1 MPRKSVH
8 IITPHFVPEV
18 TAAAHRMEA
27 AANALSSA
35 YKVNVFALAE
45 RGSSV
50 KEHTVKCNE
59 HLSIHYLPV
68 KSYAKSNFFVRAY
81 FEWVYAMKLIRKSNS
96 IHADLAIIT
105 IPFMFLLPVAA
116 MFCKAKIKVADIRD
130 IVWDYL
136 SASTPIKRLV
146 KLRLMA
152 WMHRSLTKF
161 NAVAVTNE
169 VEKKW
174 LLLNTTLKEDK
185 LFVIPNGIS
194 MEKFSRLSE
203 LEYAPHPQKFTITY
217 IGNIGTSQHFYTLI
231 NSVKEMRDVRLV
243 LVGSGNEWSNIKNYL
258 STNSIQNVFLH
269 EKKKWIRTL
278 PFYQSSNLL
287 FASLKEDFDTAIP
300 SKLYEYLSTGL
311 PVLYLGKG
319 AAAAFLKTFSN
330 TFVVG
335 IYEEKYLERVI
346 WNVMRLAPVRS
357 GKNMLTIKKNF
368 IREKLSN
375 RYVEIAARLLN
386 SKEISNVFIED
397 ILLSTEQ

>member
-1 MPRKSVH
+1 MARKSVH
-8 IITPHFVPEV
+8 IITPHFIPEI

-27 AANALSSA
+27 AANALSTA
-35 YKVNVFALAE
+35 YKVNVFTLTE
-45 RGSSV
+45 RGTFI
-50 KEHTVKCNE
+50 KEHTVKYSE

-68 KSYAKSNFFVRAY
+68 KSFSKSNFFIRACY
-81 FEWVYAMKLIRKSNS
+81 EWIYAMKLIRKSNS

-116 MFCKAKIKVADIRD
+116 MFCKTKMKVADIRD

-136 SASTPIKRLV
+136 SSSTAFKRLI
-146 KLRLMA
+146 KKRLMS

-161 NAVAVTNE
+161 DAIAVTNE

-174 LLLNTTLKEDK
+174 LLQNANINEDK

-194 MEKFSRLSE
+194 LEKFSRLTE
-203 LEYAPHPQKFTITY
+203 LEYAPNPQKFTITY
-217 IGNIGTSQHFYTLI
+217 IGNIGTSQHFFTLI
-231 NSVKEMRDVRLV
+231 NAVKDMRDVRLV
-243 LVGSGNEWSNIKNYL
+243 LVGSGNEWNTIKNYL
-258 STNSIQNVFLH
+258 SGNGIQNVFLH

-300 SKLYEYLSTGL
+300 SKLYEYLATGL

-319 AAAAFLKTFSN
+319 AGAAFLNTFSN

-335 IYEEKYLERVI
+335 IYDEKYLERVI
-346 WNVMRLAPVRS
+346 WNVMRLSPVRS

-386 SKEISNVFIED
+386 TKEISNVYIED